1 MNVSEFTTHINGR
14 RRILVLTTIGH
25 QSEYHLWS
33 LYLII
38 ITGVNFFNKCY
49 GGLFKSIIWEEMAPV
64 ANLIRTSSGTSQS
77 RTLVCAIIPVIH
89 AASTEFEI
97 GAVLNYWLLFNST
110 PHNHLLFHQPLNLR
124 HHRHLFQMKWC
135 SRGLPDIIAGNWW
148 MQVSRWKDVPN
159 RFPMAPIQLNGVYF
173 FSYGSPTSA
182 KLWRAPSLRL

>member
-1 MNVSEFTTHINGR
+1 
-14 RRILVLTTIGH
+14 
-25 QSEYHLWS
+25 
-33 LYLII
+33 
-38 ITGVNFFNKCY
+38 
-49 GGLFKSIIWEEMAPV
+49 MAPV

-124 HHRHLFQMKWC
+124 HHRHLFQMKWW

-159 RFPMAPIQLNGVYF
+159 RFPMAPFNWMGFISSHTVLQLLPNSG
-173 FSYGSPTSA
+173 
-182 KLWRAPSLRL
+182 KLQVFGCNIIDLSSSCATHTQFLPSHPIIACLSFR